1 MAEEFQDQQQQALW
15 NFDGAELFLIFQIK
29 SQIVV
34 ALEEWDLGEAYRK
47 IRLLRGELD
56 AKLIRSH
63 KKIIEEF
70 EKKEKKGKGKGKKKT
85 EKEIVDDKMKGLDN
99 DYSTFIGIND
109 PTDEEKADFYKKLE
123 ALYMDLSYLMKKHGL
138 YFREGEDPR
147 FAVLRR

>member
-1 MAEEFQDQQQQALW
+1 MAEEFQDQQQQSLW

-63 KKIIEEF
+63 KKLIEEF
-70 EKKEKKGKGKGKKKT
+70 EKKDKKGEGKKKT
-85 EKEIVDDKMKGLDN
+85 EKARVDDKMKNLDN
-99 DYSTFIGIND
+99 DYSNFIKIND
-109 PTDEEKADFYKKLE
+109 PSDEEKADFYKKLE
-123 ALYMDLSYLMKKHGL
+123 SLYMELCYLMKKHGL